1 MMNLLATKTSKISI
15 VVFGQILMTLLPR
28 LANPPGHSVLGITSH
43 SAVGL
48 LGLLLFIN
56 ILRVILK
63 SILLTVASY
72 LWDYFRRC
80 KFS

>member
-1 MMNLLATKTSKISI
+1 MINLLATKTSKIRNA
-15 VVFGQILMTLLPR
+15 VFGQIKMTLLPR

-56 ILRVILK
+56 ILRVITQK
-63 SILLTVASY
+63 HPSDRCIIL
-72 LWDYFRRC
+72 
-80 KFS
+80 